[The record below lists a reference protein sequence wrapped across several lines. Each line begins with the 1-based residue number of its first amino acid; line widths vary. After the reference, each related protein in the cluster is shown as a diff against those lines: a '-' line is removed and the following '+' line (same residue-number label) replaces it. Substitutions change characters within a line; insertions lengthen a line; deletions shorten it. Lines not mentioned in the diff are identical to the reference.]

1 MIRIMRNK
9 LHIKVGDNVMVIAG
23 NEKGNSGKVLGFNAK
38 RDRATVE
45 GLNIVKKHV
54 KPSATNPQGGIEEN
68 EAGIHISNLMVIDG
82 KGVPTRTIRK
92 SDSNGNNVRFSVK
105 SNTEVK

>member
-1 MIRIMRNK
+1 MGNK
-9 LHIKVGDNVMVIAG
+9 LHIKIGDNVMVVAG
-23 NEKGNSGKVLGFNAK
+23 NEKGNSGKVLGLNSK

-45 GLNIVKKHV
+45 GLNMIKKHV
-54 KPSATNPQGGIEEN
+54 KPSANSPQGGIEEN
-68 EAGIHISNLMVIDG
+68 EGGIHISNLMVIDD

>member
-1 MIRIMRNK
+1 MRNK
-9 LHIKVGDNVMVIAG
+9 LHIKIGDTVMVIAG
-23 NEKGNSGKVLGFNAK
+23 NEKGNSGKILGFNVK

-54 KPSATNPQGGIEEN
+54 KPSATSPQGGIEEN
-68 EAGIHISNLMVIDG
+68 EAGIHISNLMVVDS

-92 SDSNGNNVRFSVK
+92 SDSNGSNVRFSVK
-105 SNTEVK
+105 SNSEVK

>member
-1 MIRIMRNK
+1 MRNK
-9 LHIKVGDNVMVIAG
+9 LHIKIGDNVMVVAG
-23 NEKGNSGKVLGFNAK
+23 NEKGNSGKVLSLNAK

-54 KPSATNPQGGIEEN
+54 KPSATSPQGGIEEN
-68 EAGIHISNLMVIDG
+68 EGGIHISNLMVIDS

-92 SDSNGNNVRFSVK
+92 SDSNGKSIRFSVK
-105 SNTEVK
+105 SN

>member
-1 MIRIMRNK
+1 
-9 LHIKVGDNVMVIAG
+9 MVVAG
-23 NEKGNSGKVLGFNAK
+23 NEKGNSGKVLGLNSK

-45 GLNIVKKHV
+45 GLNMIKKHV
-54 KPSATNPQGGIEEN
+54 KPSATSPQGGIEEN
-68 EAGIHISNLMVIDG
+68 EGGIHISNLMVIDD